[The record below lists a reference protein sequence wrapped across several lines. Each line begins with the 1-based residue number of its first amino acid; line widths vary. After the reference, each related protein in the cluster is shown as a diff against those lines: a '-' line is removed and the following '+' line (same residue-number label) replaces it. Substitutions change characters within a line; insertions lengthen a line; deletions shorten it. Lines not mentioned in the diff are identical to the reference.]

1 MPRCAAIR
9 SKIYPVPLA
18 GGRWHQR
25 PRERH
30 AELTRQVQA
39 RTARCAGAHGVST
52 VARSRLGAREPGSRR
67 PSGVGAFDGLGAA
80 RRRFWGLTRSARG
93 SGELATACRW
103 VAASPNGRIGVPGG
117 ADGARGAGQCPGH
130 VPRPGRRFW
139 LSCCGVGRSAARA
152 RRRGDADA
160 PLERWWSQMRAR
172 TGAPTGAAARLVA
185 AAQLERVAG
194 AGVDVGPSLRVRRAR
209 LAKRPHARD
218 GDGRRGGWR
227 W

>member
-1 MPRCAAIR
+1 MCWRPWRQHRRAI
-9 SKIYPVPLA
+9 S
-18 GGRWHQR
+18 
-25 PRERH
+25 
-30 AELTRQVQA
+30 
-39 RTARCAGAHGVST
+39 ARCAR
-52 VARSRLGAREPGSRR
+52 ARQQEAQRR
-67 PSGVGAFDGLGAA
+67 RGLRRAGRGAA
-80 RRRFWGLTRSARG
+80 TILGPLASARG
-93 SGELATACRW
+93 SGELASACRS
-103 VAASPNGRIGVPGG
+103 VAGTLGGRIGVPGG

-194 AGVDVGPSLRVRRAR
+194 AGVDVGPSLRVWRAR